1 MIVGEAEALAF
12 IQGYK
17 HLMLEVLGPEEVGDG
32 RDTLTLLAAGRKKYL
47 ADPSRLDRAL
57 EALAG
62 KSITVPAEVR
72 AAVRSL
78 EVKAWVYLRDTRA
91 YSVFIDPDGQAAYGV
106 FGLTQRLRDLLG
118 DSGAVVETGLMCY
131 GGRYVS
137 DGLVTRV
144 AWLGRGYRQEFTAL
158 LAELRAQ
165 GKFHTRCPA

>member
-1 MIVGEAEALAF
+1 MIVGEAEALSF

-17 HLMLEVLGPEEVGDG
+17 DLMLEVLGPEAAGDG
-32 RDTLTLLAAGRKKYL
+32 RDTLALLAAGRKRYL

-62 KSITVPAEVR
+62 KSITVPAEVL

-78 EVKAWVYLRDTRA
+78 DVKSWVYLRDTRA
-91 YSVFIDPDGQAAYGV
+91 YSIFIDPAGQSAYGV
-106 FGLTQRLRDLLG
+106 LGLTQRFRDILG

-137 DGLVTRV
+137 DGIVTRAV
-144 AWLGRGYRQEFTAL
+144 WLGRGYRQEFTARL
-158 LAELRAQ
+158 GELRAQ
-165 GKFHTRCPA
+165 GRFHTRCPA